1 MAYGQTGSGKTYS
14 MGTSYSEKEASDC
27 EVTLGDDSGM
37 IPRAVDLIFSR
48 IKTLGKNY
56 EFKVSYQIVL
66 YHVCRVA

>member
-1 MAYGQTGSGKTYS
+1 

-56 EFKVSYQIVL
+56 EFKVSYHIVL
-66 YHVCRVA
+66 YHVFRVA

>member
-1 MAYGQTGSGKTYS
+1 

-66 YHVCRVA
+66 YHVCGVKLVNFRYF